1 MVEIPSI
8 DSWLVDVRKHV
19 LESAPDMLPIL
30 DVYAGEAQ
38 FGRRYIAADLARLP
52 ERATVL
58 EVGAGSLLLSCQLV
72 REGFEVTA
80 LEPVEGG
87 FSHFERLRELVL
99 ETAETLGCVPCL
111 LNQRA
116 EELSIIDSFD
126 YAFSINAMEHVSDV
140 EGVIANIVA
149 SLRTTANYHFTC
161 PNYLFP
167 YEPHFNMPT
176 LFSKTVTEKVFGEKI
191 YNSSVV
197 TDPSGVWK
205 SLNWINVP
213 QIKKIVNHLPGLSVN
228 FNRMFLVST
237 MERVRSDV
245 GFASRRSMW
254 VRLVIDVLISLRL
267 HYLAGFL
274 PASLQPIIDCTL
286 TRSEH

>member
-1 MVEIPSI
+1 
-8 DSWLVDVRKHV
+8 
-19 LESAPDMLPIL
+19 
-30 DVYAGEAQ
+30 
-38 FGRRYIAADLARLP
+38 
-52 ERATVL
+52 
-58 EVGAGSLLLSCQLV
+58 
-72 REGFEVTA
+72 
-80 LEPVEGG
+80 
-87 FSHFERLRELVL
+87 
-99 ETAETLGCVPCL
+99 
-111 LNQRA
+111 
-116 EELSIIDSFD
+116 
-126 YAFSINAMEHVSDV
+126 
-140 EGVIANIVA
+140 
-149 SLRTTANYHFTC
+149 
-161 PNYLFP
+161 
-167 YEPHFNMPT
+167 
-176 LFSKTVTEKVFGEKI
+176 
-191 YNSSVV
+191 VV